1 MVGEKPKKVVTPSE
15 ETLTELYHMTKAQT
29 KTGKTQLVSPLRKF
43 SNKSKVKIFKFR
55 KSGSYSVEKSKNLAK
70 SSHSSNGSV
79 SGSTHVTSPRKWGD
93 YTTSEESL
101 EPVMV
106 TEITSDSDDRIQQM
120 ALAIEKL
127 TKSLEDKEAQISTL
141 MHRLEM
147 QSPLTEDSPKN
158 ASSSRTMDT
167 EIQEHQQK
175 QDIHDWTV
183 VQNVLCDTT
192 QLSVGSLFVQQL

>member
-1 MVGEKPKKVVTPSE
+1 MVGEKSKEVMTPFQ
-15 ETLTELYHMTKAQT
+15 ETLAELYHTTRAQT
-29 KTGKTQLVSPLRKF
+29 KTEKTQLVSPLRKF
-43 SNKSKVKIFKFR
+43 TNKDNVKIFKSR
-55 KSGSYSVEKSKNLAK
+55 KSGSCSAEKSKNFAK
-70 SSHSSNGSV
+70 SFHSSSHSSNGSV

-106 TEITSDSDDRIQQM
+106 IEITPDSDNRIQQM

-127 TKSLEDKEAQISTL
+127 TKSLEDKEAQISTI
-141 MHRLEM
+141 MHRLEL

-158 ASSSRTMDT
+158 ASSSRTKGP

-175 QDIHDWTV
+175 QDIHDRTPS
-183 VQNVLCDTT
+183 D
-192 QLSVGSLFVQQL
+192 